1 MQPPT
6 NVMNQVLALRLHLD
20 DCRAENGALK
30 VLPGTHR
37 DVPLGTAEIE
47 QLAGAG
53 SEVVCE
59 VPAGGAILMNPL
71 LFHASSPMN
80 RPGHRRVIHLEFT
93 AMELPPPLEWRYR
106 SRLRYPA
113 RFD

>member
-1 MQPPT
+1 
-6 NVMNQVLALRLHLD
+6 MNQVLAMRLHLA

-59 VPAGGAILMNPL
+59 VPAGGAVLMNPL
-71 LFHASSPMN
+71 LFHASSPMS
-80 RPGHRRVIHLEFT
+80 RP
-93 AMELPPPLEWRYR
+93 
-106 SRLRYPA
+106 
-113 RFD
+113 